1 MSNLFQIQA
10 AHQIC
15 FRISRLSSLGRLWAV
30 KSWQSWKNGIL
41 LFDDFKYWNI
51 GCNFLLNSN
60 LFHLG
65 HSCACLAVHLSC
77 KEFSSNSDDCL
88 LMRLE
93 QQKMLIFSLKGCDLL
108 IYIISIIYISIINC
122 DKAILL
128 LQLCYS
134 RNVLHNLI
142 LSSTIITTISKYQS
156 RLEDWCAPWCARRPQ
171 CWLPVENRL
180 LFLVSVGFWS

>member
-1 MSNLFQIQA
+1 MFVNVQSFSNSSCSPDLFPDLKTLLA
-10 AHQIC
+10 GKVVSCEELTKLEKGDFA
-15 FRISRLSSLGRLWAV
+15 LS
-30 KSWQSWKNGIL
+30 KKI
-41 LFDDFKYWNI
+41 WNI

-93 QQKMLIFSLKGCDLL
+93 QQKLLIFSLKGRDLL
-108 IYIISIIYISIINC
+108 IRIING

-134 RNVLHNLI
+134 WNVLHNLI
-142 LSSTIITTISKYQS
+142 LSSTIITMISKYQS
-156 RLEDWCAPWCARRPQ
+156 RLADWCAPWCARHPQ

-180 LFLVSVGFWS
+180 VR

>member
-30 KSWQSWKNGIL
+30 KSWQSWKNVIL
-41 LFDDFKYWNI
+41 LFDDLKYCNI

-93 QQKMLIFSLKGCDLL
+93 QQKLLIFSLKGRDCVT
-108 IYIISIIYISIINC
+108 
-122 DKAILL
+122 
-128 LQLCYS
+128 QLKLDT
-134 RNVLHNLI
+134 VEK
-142 LSSTIITTISKYQS
+142 LSSPIFC
-156 RLEDWCAPWCARRPQ
+156 LW
-171 CWLPVENRL
+171 
-180 LFLVSVGFWS
+180 VSVWGIGNAWPNLHFFQYIQAYKPIADPIQYIKA

>member
-30 KSWQSWKNGIL
+30 KSWQSWKNVIL
-41 LFDDFKYWNI
+41 LFDDLKYCNI

-93 QQKMLIFSLKGCDLL
+93 QQKLLIFSLKGRDLL
-108 IYIISIIYISIINC
+108 IRIING

-128 LQLCYS
+128 LQSCFS
-134 RNVLHNLI
+134 RNVFHNLI
-142 LSSTIITTISKYQS
+142 LSSTIITMISKYQS
-156 RLEDWCAPWCARRPQ
+156 RLADWCAPWCARHPQ
-171 CWLPVENRL
+171 CWLPVVNRL
-180 LFLVSVGFWS
+180 VFLASVGFWS